1 MYESLFFSMSE
12 DQKNIELTN
21 VVISHK
27 KETVFK
33 WSCDDLGAPTATKKD
48 SLFDWQMENE
58 GIKSIDRFGGVEEL
72 LKTLG
77 TDPKSVGG
85 VVIVC
90 MCLSGVII

>member
-1 MYESLFFSMSE
+1 MSE

-21 VVISHK
+21 VVVSHK
-27 KETVFK
+27 TEDVVTLTINHIQNSELFK

-77 TDPKSVGG
+77 TDSKNVG
-85 VVIVC
+85 
-90 MCLSGVII
+90 